1 MQREMRA
8 VVAATSDNPSCQEV
22 DRHAEKYLT
31 FRLGSDTYAVPC
43 SRVQEIMGVQEIKTV
58 ASAPI
63 FVKGVINVRGKIIP
77 VVDLRL
83 KLGFFEREYKRR
95 TCMIITQIEN
105 STAEKLT
112 MGIVV
117 DSVAHVLTLKP
128 GDFQNG
134 SAKVNG
140 KVNILMDLDSLLSSK
155 EMDRLIA
162 VCY

>member
-1 MQREMRA
+1 MRA
-8 VVAATSDNPSCQEV
+8 VVATTSVKPGSEEV
-22 DRHAEKYLT
+22 EQRTEKYLT
-31 FRLGSDTYAVPC
+31 FRVATDTYAVQS
-43 SRVQEIMGVQEIKTV
+43 SRVQEIMGVQEVKLV
-58 ASAPI
+58 SSAP
-63 FVKGVINVRGKIIP
+63 VYLKGVINVRGKIMP

-95 TCMIITQIEN
+95 TCSIVTQIEN

-112 MGIVV
+112 IGMVV
-117 DSVAHVLTLKP
+117 DSVAHILTLKA

-140 KVNILMDLDSLLSSK
+140 KVNILLDLDILLSPE

-162 VCY
+162 LCY

>member
-1 MQREMRA
+1 M
-8 VVAATSDNPSCQEV
+8 
-22 DRHAEKYLT
+22 T

-43 SRVQEIMGVQEIKTV
+43 TRVQEIMGVQEIKV
-58 ASAPI
+58 VPSAPV
-63 FVKGVINVRGKIIP
+63 FVKGVINVRGKIVP

-95 TCMIITQIEN
+95 TCVIITQIEN

-112 MGIVV
+112 IGIVV
-117 DSVAHVLTLKP
+117 DSVAHVLTLKAS
-128 GDFQNG
+128 DFRNG

-140 KVNILMDLDSLLSSK
+140 KVNILMDLDILLSPE

>member
-1 MQREMRA
+1 
-8 VVAATSDNPSCQEV
+8 
-22 DRHAEKYLT
+22 
-31 FRLGSDTYAVPC
+31 
-43 SRVQEIMGVQEIKTV
+43 
-58 ASAPI
+58 
-63 FVKGVINVRGKIIP
+63 VRGKIVP

-95 TCMIITQIEN
+95 TCAIVTQIEN

-112 MGIVV
+112 IGMVV
-117 DSVAHVLTLKP
+117 DSVAHILTLKA

-140 KVNILMDLDSLLSSK
+140 KVNIFLDLDILLSPE

-162 VCY
+162 LCY